1 MTSYIKNPKTLR
13 KSNKANVKFTL
24 WTKGEMSRLQLAKE
38 LGLTTPSITQL
49 INELEQNNEV
59 SEGKSIVR
67 GAGRPEVLIKLNLE
81 KDVAIGLNIETDY
94 THLSVCG
101 LDGLHEEKIYKT
113 QELIP
118 NKNLDKLISVLKDV
132 ISKQNNL
139 VGIGIGIVGIVKEGV
154 SVNSFGILEMNTPLE
169 QILETNL
176 DVSVSV
182 INNIQAQARALLT
195 SSEDNY
201 MLIKH
206 SPGIGCAIV
215 ADGKVVNG
223 ENNNAGEIGHTIV
236 EKNGIECRCG
246 KKGCLEAYVAEWH
259 IEDLYYTETGDKL
272 SILQI
277 YDKYENDKTATKIL
291 DKCIDYLA
299 LSILNISMFTDPK
312 RILLTGGIF
321 AQAKLYKKIV
331 DKIYSLGFNNDC
343 SIESIGE
350 DKQLKALSGAKHILL
365 KKIFEV

>member
-24 WTKGEMSRLQLAKE
+24 WSKGEMSRLQLAKE
-38 LGLTTPSITQL
+38 LGLTTPSITQI
-49 INELEQNNEV
+49 INELEQYGEV
-59 SEGKSIVR
+59 SEGKSVVR
-67 GAGRPEVLIKLNLE
+67 GAGRPEVLLKLNQD
-81 KDVAIGLNIETDY
+81 KDKAIGLNIETDY
-94 THLSVCG
+94 THISICTLRG
-101 LDGLHEEKIYKT
+101 LQEDKIYSTKDI
-113 QELIP
+113 IP
-118 NKNLDKLISVLKDV
+118 NKSLDKIITILEEMISTRGPF
-132 ISKQNNL
+132 I
-139 VGIGIGIVGIVKEGV
+139 GIGIGIVGIVRDGV
-154 SVNSFGILEMNTPLE
+154 SLNSYGILDINTPIE
-169 QILETNL
+169 QILEDNL
-176 DVSVSV
+176 GISVSV

-195 SSEDNY
+195 SSDDNY

-236 EKNGIECRCG
+236 EKDGIQCRCG

-259 IEDLYYTETGDKL
+259 IEDLYYTESNNKL

-277 YDKYENDKTATKIL
+277 YANYEKDEIATKIL

-299 LSILNISMFTDPK
+299 LSILNIAMFTDPK
-312 RILLTGGIF
+312 KILLTGGIF
-321 AQAKLYKKIV
+321 PQETLYNKIKN
-331 DKIYSLGFNNDC
+331 KIYSLGFNKEC
-343 SIESIGE
+343 AIECISE
-350 DKQLKALSGAKHILL
+350 EKNLKALSGARHILL